1 MTNLI
6 KILWGPFKK
15 MIDNFS
21 EIKTPTPSE
30 DWKKKS
36 EKDRIEKIS
45 SFLKSNILYKDFIII
60 KALDNGQVIIRI
72 DHLIAANKRGILL
85 LDLES
90 VLKKKIDQGI
100 TIWCEPVGDKSKLRQ
115 LRGVT
120 INT

>member
-1 MTNLI
+1 
-6 KILWGPFKK
+6 
-15 MIDNFS
+15 MINNFS
-21 EIKTPTPSE
+21 EIKSPMPNE
-30 DWKKKS
+30 NWKKKS

-45 SFLKSNILYKDFIII
+45 NVLKSNALYKDFIII

-72 DHLIAANKRGILL
+72 DHLIAANKRGVLL
-85 LDLES
+85 LDLET
-90 VLKKKIDQGI
+90 VLKKTIDQGI

>member
-1 MTNLI
+1 M
-6 KILWGPFKK
+6 K
-15 MIDNFS
+15 DNFS
-21 EIKTPTPSE
+21 EIKTPIPSE
-30 DWKKKS
+30 DWKNKS

-60 KALDNGQVIIRI
+60 KALDNGQVIIKI

-90 VLKKKIDQGI
+90 ILKKKIDQGI
-100 TIWCEPVGDKSKLRQ
+100 TIWCEPVGDKNKLRQ

>member
-1 MTNLI
+1 M
-6 KILWGPFKK
+6 K
-15 MIDNFS
+15 DNFS
-21 EIKTPTPSE
+21 EIKTPIPSE
-30 DWKKKS
+30 DWKNKS

-60 KALDNGQVIIRI
+60 KALDNGQVIIKI

-90 VLKKKIDQGI
+90 ILKKKIDQGI